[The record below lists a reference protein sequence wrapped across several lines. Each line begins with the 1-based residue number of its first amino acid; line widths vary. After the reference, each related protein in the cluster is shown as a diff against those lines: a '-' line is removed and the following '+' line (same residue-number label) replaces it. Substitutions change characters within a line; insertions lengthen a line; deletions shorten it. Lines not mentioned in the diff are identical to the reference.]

1 MDVRLYKEPREENYS
16 CKGKEEEEE
25 GEIGV
30 SQFQKAVQIQ
40 KNPWIV

>member
-25 GEIGV
+25 EEGEIGV
-30 SQFQKAVQIQ
+30 SQFQKAV
-40 KNPWIV
+40 